1 MRGERMGGEDGSGS
15 DVVARLRATAARL
28 LRLSDYM
35 SARVRYGDAGMT
47 DVSDWSS
54 ELDGCAWDLMRT
66 AEDARVEH
74 AGELADVRGDDG
86 KRGVA

>member
-1 MRGERMGGEDGSGS
+1 MRGERMGGKGGSGS

-28 LRLSDYM
+28 LRLSDDM
-35 SARVRYGDAGMT
+35 SVRVRYGDAGMT

-54 ELDGCAWDLMRT
+54 EVDECAWDLMRT

-74 AGELADVRGDDG
+74 AGELAGARGDDG
-86 KRGVA
+86 ERGVA